1 MDNERDD
8 LTIRPATAA
17 DAPAIARIHVA
28 SWREAYAGIVP
39 TAYLAGLDVDAR
51 EQWWVELLD
60 RPAGRTLVAV
70 LDQRTVGFAHLGP
83 ASDEDAEPGDLQLY
97 SIYLDPE
104 TWGRGVARDLLRAVL
119 DDVPEGA
126 AVTLWVLAD
135 NERARRFYR
144 RHAFEP
150 DGVEKIDEIGGA
162 PLTEVRYRRA

>member
-1 MDNERDD
+1 MDIERDD

-39 TAYLAGLDVDAR
+39 TAYLEGLDVDAR

-60 RPAGRTLVAV
+60 RPAGRTLVSV

-119 DDVPEGA
+119 
-126 AVTLWVLAD
+126 AD

-144 RHAFEP
+144 RHGFEP
-150 DGVEKIDEIGGA
+150 DGVEKIEEIGGA
-162 PLTEVRYRRA
+162 PLTEVRYRRR

>member
-1 MDNERDD
+1 MDIERDD

-39 TAYLAGLDVDAR
+39 TAYLEGLDVDAR

-60 RPAGRTLVAV
+60 RPAGRTLVSV
-70 LDQRTVGFAHLGP
+70 LDQRTVGFAYLGP

-119 DDVPEGA
+119 DGVPA
-126 AVTLWVLAD
+126 DSDVTLWVLAD

-144 RHAFEP
+144 RHGFEP
-150 DGVEKIDEIGGA
+150 DGVEKIKEIGGA
-162 PLTEVRYRRA
+162 PLTEVRYRRR